1 MLLGRTLKASTLGII
16 SSAEQLCSGYLDFN
30 SYGCGNVYI
39 FSSEEFIS
47 HFCKVIAMVYVE
59 NSDNPKLILTHDD
72 KIYYEPDIR
81 KKLSRLN
88 LNIKKIICLYEKS
101 CGAVVFRRL
110 GEDFR
115 VLLVKN
121 RNGKYWGFPK
131 GHIED
136 GENEVE
142 TAKREILEETGLNV
156 IIYNDFRE
164 TGIYR
169 PYGKTTKKVVFF
181 LAESLQSNVHIQLGE
196 IDDFEWVSFNKA
208 KEVCRYEND
217 IRVLDKAQNYIHNKC
232 LKNGVN
238 G

>member
-1 MLLGRTLKASTLGII
+1 MLGRTLKASTLGII
-16 SSAEQLCSGYLDFN
+16 SSSEQLCSGYIDFN
-30 SYGCGNVYI
+30 NCGYSSVYI

-47 HFCKVIAMVYVE
+47 RICKVIAIVYLE
-59 NSDNPKLILTHDD
+59 NSDNVKLILTPDD

-81 KKLSRLN
+81 RKLSKLN
-88 LNIKKIICLYEKS
+88 LNIKKIVCLYEKS

-110 GEDFR
+110 GDELR

-121 RNGKYWGFPK
+121 RNGKYWSFPK
-131 GHIED
+131 GHIEE
-136 GENEVE
+136 GENEIE

-169 PYGKTTKKVVFF
+169 PYGRTTKKVVFF
-181 LAESLQSNVHIQLGE
+181 LAESSQSNVHIQLGE
-196 IDDFEWVSFNKA
+196 IDDFEWVSFSRA

-217 IRVLDKAQNYIHNKC
+217 IRVLEKAQNYIHTNIYK
-232 LKNGVN
+232 
-238 G
+238 